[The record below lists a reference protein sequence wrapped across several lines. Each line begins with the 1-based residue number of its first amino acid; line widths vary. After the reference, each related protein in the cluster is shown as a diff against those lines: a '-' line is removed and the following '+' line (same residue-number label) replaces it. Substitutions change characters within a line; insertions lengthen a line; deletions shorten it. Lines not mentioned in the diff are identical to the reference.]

1 MSLLLDRWQA
11 LTERLHGIGEWLS
24 PLGLRLLLAWEFWES
39 GLEKY
44 RGENWF
50 ADLQSD
56 FPFPFNL
63 APAALSWWLATW
75 FELLGAIALLLGL
88 GTRFFSFSLLVLTMV
103 ATASV
108 HWPMQWDSLADLA
121 MGYAISD
128 NGYGNFKLPLLFAAM
143 LLPLVFR
150 GAGKLS
156 LDALIADRLDTT
168 VSRRQAD
175 AGAWG
180 LGLLTLGV
188 PLALLLPGLGL
199 ALVGTGVVLLG
210 MDRWVVA

>member
-1 MSLLLDRWQA
+1 M
-11 LTERLHGIGEWLS
+11 EWS
-24 PLGLRLLLAWEFWES
+24 TF
-39 GLEKY
+39 
-44 RGENWF
+44 
-50 ADLQSD
+50 
-56 FPFPFNL
+56 
-63 APAALSWWLATW
+63 
-75 FELLGAIALLLGL
+75 
-88 GTRFFSFSLLVLTMV
+88 
-103 ATASV
+103 
-108 HWPMQWDSLADLA
+108 ADLA
-121 MGYAISD
+121 MGYSISD
-128 NGYGNFKLPLLFAAM
+128 QGYGNFKLPLLFAAM

-199 ALVGTGVVLLG
+199 ALVGTGVVLLA